1 MESDNSNR
9 KIKNSYS
16 NEKLN
21 KKNKTE
27 KKNNSKFIKTNFY
40 LNDCNYYIKNMIKMN
55 KFREEKYKDKKKK
68 TQLFQRSN
76 ILPKMLYS
84 NKFLNDEE
92 KKDPK
97 ETKSNEDLNM
107 INSYKFYN
115 DNYFPPIESSK
126 NNNEKLEKAIT
137 TKNLEEKS
145 KSHVKKTIRM
155 FEDLLQ
161 YVDNF
166 KIHNKVNRSGQK
178 IEMNKDDNK
187 LNEIINDDDDG
198 NDEEEEIKVEKYN
211 FDEFKMKYQK
221 EKKDKFEHEF
231 KTPQNEKILM
241 KNFSQNFDS
250 LSPEEPNEKIYLTL
264 DYKQFGKIK
273 NNNINDASEINNIS
287 NINNRYPSSN
297 EKAIQHN
304 SKTEIKNKRNLK
316 IATIISDD
324 FLLNQIKNIGRN
336 FKNTLYFDN
345 YGRFKF
351 TDQGLNYPFIYNK
364 FKKIPD
370 YQGKDTEEKK
380 VFKYRSDVIYPK
392 YNYTNIGSF
401 NEKFNHDLS
410 DISNTYGKEDSKGRF
425 LLNPLISICR
435 KYIPE
440 YDQYKNIKSI
450 ENKYNC
456 RNKYKFKLKP
466 LVNIKKG
473 NFDKLAKVIYQK
485 EHKNDFFNI

>member
-1 MESDNSNR
+1 MESDINNR
-9 KIKNSYS
+9 KIKNSHS

-21 KKNKTE
+21 KKKKEE
-27 KKNNSKFIKTNFY
+27 KKNYSKFIKTNLY
-40 LNDCNYYIKNMIKMN
+40 LNDCNYYIKNMIKMS
-55 KFREEKYKDKKKK
+55 KFREEKYKDNKKK
-68 TQLFQRSN
+68 TQLFLQNN

-84 NKFLNDEE
+84 NKYLNDEE
-92 KKDPK
+92 KKNTK
-97 ETKSNEDLNM
+97 ETKNNNNLNLSDS
-107 INSYKFYN
+107 IKIFN
-115 DNYFPPIESSK
+115 DNYFPPIEIS
-126 NNNEKLEKAIT
+126 NNNKEKIERAIT

-166 KIHNKVNRSGQK
+166 SIPKRVNKSNRK
-178 IEMNKDDNK
+178 MEMIKDDNK
-187 LNEIINDDDDG
+187 LNEIINDDDG
-198 NDEEEEIKVEKYN
+198 NDEEEDYQVEKYN

-221 EKKDKFEHEF
+221 EKMDKFEHKF
-231 KTPQNEKILM
+231 KTPQNEKVVM

-250 LSPEEPNEKIYLTL
+250 LSPEEPQEKIYLTL
-264 DYKQFGKIK
+264 DYKQFGNIKK
-273 NNNINDASEINNIS
+273 NNNVDNMNNINNI
-287 NINNRYPSSN
+287 NNNGYPSSN

-304 SKTEIKNKRNLK
+304 SKTEKKDRRNLK

-324 FLLNQIKNIGRN
+324 FLLKQIKNIGRN

-401 NEKFNHDLS
+401 NEKFNQDLS

-425 LLNPLISICR
+425 LLNPLMTICR
-435 KYIPE
+435 KYIPQ

-466 LVNIKKG
+466 LVNVKKG
-473 NFDKLAKVIYQK
+473 NFDRLAKVIYQK
-485 EHKNDFFNI
+485 EHKNEVFNI

>member
-1 MESDNSNR
+1 MESNNNR

-16 NEKLN
+16 NEKLSPQ
-21 KKNKTE
+21 KKAE
-27 KKNNSKFIKTNFY
+27 KKNYSKFIKTNLY
-40 LNDCNYYIKNMIKMN
+40 LNDCNCYTKNMIKMS
-55 KFREEKYKDKKKK
+55 KFREEKYKDNKKK
-68 TQLFQRSN
+68 TKLFQQNN

-84 NKFLNDEE
+84 NKYLNDEE
-92 KKDPK
+92 KKEIK
-97 ETKSNEDLNM
+97 ETKTSGDLNLYDS
-107 INSYKFYN
+107 IKIFNG
-115 DNYFPPIESSK
+115 NYLPPLENSK
-126 NNNEKLEKAIT
+126 NNTERIERAIT
-137 TKNLEEKS
+137 TRKLEEKS

-166 KIHNKVNRSGQK
+166 KIPNRVNKSGQK
-178 IEMNKDDNK
+178 MEMIKDDNK
-187 LNEIINDDDDG
+187 LNEIINDEDG
-198 NDEEEEIKVEKYN
+198 NDEEEEYKVEKYN
-211 FDEFKMKYQK
+211 FDEFKKKYQK
-221 EKKDKFEHEF
+221 EKKDKFENKF
-231 KTPQNEKILM
+231 KTPRNEKIIM

-250 LSPEEPNEKIYLTL
+250 LTPEEPQEKIYLTL
-264 DYKQFGKIK
+264 DYKQFGNIKK
-273 NNNINDASEINNIS
+273 NNNMDNMDNIN

-304 SKTEIKNKRNLK
+304 IKTEKKDRRNLK

-351 TDQGLNYPFIYNK
+351 TDQGLNYPLIYNK

-410 DISNTYGKEDSKGRF
+410 DISNTYGKEESKGRF
-425 LLNPLISICR
+425 LLNPLMSICR

-450 ENKYNC
+450 ENKYNI

-473 NFDKLAKVIYQK
+473 NFDRLAKVIYQK
-485 EHKNDFFNI
+485 EHKNDVFNI

>member
-1 MESDNSNR
+1 
-9 KIKNSYS
+9 
-16 NEKLN
+16 
-21 KKNKTE
+21 
-27 KKNNSKFIKTNFY
+27 
-40 LNDCNYYIKNMIKMN
+40 
-55 KFREEKYKDKKKK
+55 
-68 TQLFQRSN
+68 
-76 ILPKMLYS
+76 
-84 NKFLNDEE
+84 
-92 KKDPK
+92 
-97 ETKSNEDLNM
+97 
-107 INSYKFYN
+107 
-115 DNYFPPIESSK
+115 
-126 NNNEKLEKAIT
+126 
-137 TKNLEEKS
+137 
-145 KSHVKKTIRM
+145 M

-166 KIHNKVNRSGQK
+166 KIPNRVNKSGQK
-178 IEMNKDDNK
+178 MEMIKDDNK
-187 LNEIINDDDDG
+187 LNEIINDDDD
-198 NDEEEEIKVEKYN
+198 NDEEEEYKVEKYN
-211 FDEFKMKYQK
+211 FDEFKKKYQK
-221 EKKDKFEHEF
+221 EKMDKFENKF
-231 KTPQNEKILM
+231 KTPRNEKIIM

-250 LSPEEPNEKIYLTL
+250 LTPEEPQEKIYLTL
-264 DYKQFGKIK
+264 DYKQFGNIKK
-273 NNNINDASEINNIS
+273 NNNMDNMDNIN

-297 EKAIQHN
+297 EKAIQYN
-304 SKTEIKNKRNLK
+304 IKTEKKDRRNLK

-351 TDQGLNYPFIYNK
+351 TDQGLNYPLIYNK

-410 DISNTYGKEDSKGRF
+410 DISNTYGKEESKGRF
-425 LLNPLISICR
+425 LLNPLMSICR

-450 ENKYNC
+450 ENKYNI

-473 NFDKLAKVIYQK
+473 NFDRLAKVIYQK
-485 EHKNDFFNI
+485 EHKNDVFNI